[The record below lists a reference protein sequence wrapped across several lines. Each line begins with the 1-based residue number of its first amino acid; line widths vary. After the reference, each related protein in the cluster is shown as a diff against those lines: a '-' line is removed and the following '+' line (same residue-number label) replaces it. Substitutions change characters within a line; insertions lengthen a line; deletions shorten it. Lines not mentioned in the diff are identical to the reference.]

1 MLTMRRRERKLY
13 PARALTQPVAV
24 DVRGDHNSDHVMC
37 AAGISD
43 GCRILYHVTV
53 CLLQGRSRPSQAD
66 IIPLHTG
73 TR

>member
-1 MLTMRRRERKLY
+1 VSNVDNEKRKKTLCGY
-13 PARALTQPVAV
+13 SF
-24 DVRGDHNSDHVMC
+24 DSSGHVRGDRNSDHVMC